1 MVASSEDEQ
10 SQVFDVLRL
19 VSAGLPAGV
28 TGTALVVWTLVG
40 ILAVRLSVYVVNFI
54 AWQAKFRRAMKQF
67 PLIHR
72 PAAEL
77 LSLDHNDRSRVHWQI
92 PIIAFTYCGH
102 PETVKPI
109 LSNIILNI
117 YHRFRQHFPEI
128 YVVPP
133 TVMICLSARK
143 PEWMYRFFR
152 PWLGDGLLVSEGSK
166 WQRNRRL
173 LTPAFHFDILKHYVK
188 LFSESAD
195 VLLEKWMS
203 RGPGASMELFDDVG
217 LMTLDNIL
225 KCSLGYNS
233 SCQTDGRS
241 SPYILAVHDLTRL
254 LNDRPDYLPY
264 YVDFIYYL
272 SADGRRFRKAC
283 KIVHDFS
290 EKVIRERKEQLK
302 KGEFTFSKTG
312 RGKRLDLLDILL
324 RARDEDGTGL
334 SVSEIQDEVN
344 TFLFGGHHTTAS
356 GISWTLFHLAQ
367 NMDYQDKC
375 RREVEEVLQDRTEIT
390 WQDVGKLPFITMCI
404 KESMRCVPPV
414 PRVARALKQ
423 DLTFPDG
430 KSLPKGSPTY
440 AEFNEL
446 HRNSDIW
453 PNPTV
458 YDPYRFSPENSLN
471 RHPYA
476 FLPFSAGPRNCIG
489 QNFAMSEM
497 KVSVALILRRFH
509 LELDGSKP
517 PVVPCEMITNQ
528 TTDGIWVKAHPV
540 KTD

>member
-10 SQVFDVLRL
+10 SQIFDFLRL
-19 VSAGLPAGV
+19 LSAGLPAGF
-28 TGTALVVWTLVG
+28 TGTTLVVWTLAG

-67 PLIHR
+67 PLIDR
-72 PAAEL
+72 PSAEL
-77 LSLDHNDRSRVHWQI
+77 LSLDHDDRSRVRWQI
-92 PIIAFTYCGH
+92 PVIAFTFCGH

-109 LSNIILNI
+109 LSNI
-117 YHRFRQHFPEI
+117 
-128 YVVPP
+128 
-133 TVMICLSARK
+133 TRK

-203 RGPGASMELFDDVG
+203 RGPGASVELFDDVG

-254 LNDRPDYLPY
+254 INDRPDYLPY

-302 KGEFTFSKTG
+302 KGELTFSKTG
-312 RGKRLDLLDILL
+312 RRKRLDLLDILL

-367 NMDYQDKC
+367 NKDYQDRCK
-375 RREVEEVLQDRTEIT
+375 REVEEVLQGRTEIT

-446 HRNSDIW
+446 HRNRDIW

-458 YDPYRFSPENSLN
+458 YDPYRFSPENSMN

-497 KVSVALILRRFH
+497 KVSVALILQRFY
-509 LELDGSKP
+509 LELDPAKP

-528 TTDGIWVKAHPV
+528 ARDGIWVKAHPV